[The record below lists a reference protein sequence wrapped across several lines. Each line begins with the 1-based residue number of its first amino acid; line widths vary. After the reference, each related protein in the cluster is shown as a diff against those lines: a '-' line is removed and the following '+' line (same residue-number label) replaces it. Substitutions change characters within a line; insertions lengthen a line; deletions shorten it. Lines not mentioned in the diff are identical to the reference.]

1 MSTGTA
7 SGFKIYHEE
16 YYSGMYEELAQN
28 VNAFNAASQGGIQ
41 LVQADKRGDYE
52 KASFIDHISTLV
64 SRRDTAS
71 VSVVTD
77 IAMTQGNQIS
87 VKLNRKIGPVAN
99 TLDSWRKIGEDA
111 KTMSYLLGKMIA
123 KQKMH
128 NYLES
133 CIRACEAALSGQ
145 SDLCYDA
152 TSQST
157 KTMTATYL
165 IEGINKLGDQASNIV
180 CWVMHSKVYFDLMK
194 QALSDKLYEE
204 AGRVVYGGTPGTLGR
219 PVVVTDCD
227 ALWVGA
233 DSLSTTYQTLGLAVG
248 GIVVTESEAEE
259 IAFERITGLENLVY
273 RLQGEYAFNVGI
285 KGFAWDTTNGGANPT
300 DNNLGLFSNWDLEFA
315 QVKNCAGVRIVTQ

>member
-7 SGFKIYHEE
+7 SGFKIYNEE
-16 YYSGMYEELAQN
+16 YYSGMYEQLAQN

-52 KASFIDHISTLV
+52 KASFVDYISTLI
-64 SRRDTAS
+64 SRRDTTS
-71 VSVVTD
+71 VSTATD

-99 TLDSWRKIGEDA
+99 TLDSWRKMGKDSQE
-111 KTMSYLLGKMIA
+111 MSYILGKTIA

-128 NYLES
+128 NFLES
-133 CIRACEAALSGQ
+133 AIRACEAALSGQ
-145 SDLCYDA
+145 SGLCYDA
-152 TSQST
+152 TGEST
-157 KTMTATYL
+157 KTMTHAYL
-165 IEGINKLGDQASNIV
+165 VEGLNKMGDQAANII
-180 CWVMHSKVYFDLMK
+180 CWVMHSKPYFDLVK
-194 QALSDKLYEE
+194 QSITDKIYEE
-204 AGRVVYGGTPGTLGR
+204 AGRVVYGGTPGTLGK

-233 DSLSTTYQTLGLAVG
+233 DSSSTTYQTLGLVSG
-248 GIVVTESEAEE
+248 GIVVTESEGEE

-300 DNNLGLFSNWDLEFA
+300 DNNLGLASNWDLEFA